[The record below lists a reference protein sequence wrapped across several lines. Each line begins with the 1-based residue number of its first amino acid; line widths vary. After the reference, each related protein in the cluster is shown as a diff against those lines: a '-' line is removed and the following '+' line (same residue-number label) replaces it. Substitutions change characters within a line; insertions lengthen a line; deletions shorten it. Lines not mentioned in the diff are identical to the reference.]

1 MKEGSIVVCV
11 DDTNWSSGIEEKF
24 NKLPL
29 KGKMYTI
36 SKIHPNYASIDGPP
50 GVSVEG
56 IYGELA
62 SIRSY
67 TGKYVVIEWHFK
79 MKRFK
84 EIYPPSENIETVN
97 EEIIENLMVE
107 DVEINFNE

>member
-11 DDTNWSSGIEEKF
+11 DDTNWSSGIEGKF

-36 SKIHPNYASIDGPP
+36 SKIHPNYASVDGPP
-50 GVSVEG
+50 GVSVKG

-67 TGKYVVIEWHFK
+67 TGRYVVIEWHFK
-79 MKRFK
+79 MNRFK
-84 EIYPPSENIETVN
+84 EIYLPERETSNTN
-97 EEIIENLMVE
+97 EMERATIFTYIENR
-107 DVEINFNE
+107 I

>member
-11 DDTNWSSGIEEKF
+11 DDTNWSFGIEGKF
-24 NKLPL
+24 NKLPI
-29 KGKMYTI
+29 KGKMYTV
-36 SKIHPNYASIDGPP
+36 SKIHPNYSSVDGPP

-56 IYGELA
+56 IFGEIA

-67 TGKYVVIEWHFK
+67 TGKYLIIEWHFK

-84 EIYPPSENIETVN
+84 EIYPPKSILNSDIESLFKTESFDILV
-97 EEIIENLMVE
+97 
-107 DVEINFNE
+107 